1 MKDLNIL
8 KLASIEREKSV
19 QFLGQIDSKLLMDV
33 SKSRVTENNEW
44 IDMVEF
50 TMPYLEKALT
60 KQIKNIVT
68 EEEIIKIELIKKVT
82 VESVKHLAKNV
93 NLVDRYNQQ
102 SGEVVPKKILNA
114 YKEETFLTYENRFL
128 YTLIKLIEDFIYLRE
143 KQSPN
148 EYKGKN
154 YQKANYEA
162 SIKLKKGSRTMRKTW
177 KKLAAMAVTA
187 SMVICGGAMG
197 VSAATEEEPEKVN
210 VNVEYNSEVLTGIR
224 KKDGS
229 AERIADI
236 KKKLKVLK
244 QTDVYVTLVSK
255 KATYVKAPLKMTN
268 VLLKNVNFQYAVKLW
283 NYLSEQIEL
292 NDKITNESSEFE
304 EKGMVKKLLDED
316 IFLMHSIFKSTDLEN
331 QFKGKAK
338 AAIEDKKVTKE
349 LTDALIEKIIELNPD
364 MSEKDINKLI
374 TDKLLVMKT
383 RKLISLKPIEDKFK
397 EKIDKYMANA
407 KEVRLK

>member
-82 VESVKHLAKNV
+82 VESVKHLSKNV

-143 KQSPN
+143 KQSHN

-162 SIKLKKGSRTMRKTW
+162 SIKLKK
-177 KKLAAMAVTA
+177 
-187 SMVICGGAMG
+187 
-197 VSAATEEEPEKVN
+197 EKVK

-224 KKDGS
+224 KTDGS

-283 NYLSEQIEL
+283 NYLSEQIEI

-374 TDKLLVMKT
+374 TGKLLVMKT

>member
-162 SIKLKKGSRTMRKTW
+162 SIKLKK
-177 KKLAAMAVTA
+177 
-187 SMVICGGAMG
+187 
-197 VSAATEEEPEKVN
+197 EKVN

-224 KKDGS
+224 KKDGR

-383 RKLISLKPIEDKFK
+383 RRLISLKPIEDKFK

>member
-143 KQSPN
+143 KQSHN

-162 SIKLKKGSRTMRKTW
+162 SIKLKK
-177 KKLAAMAVTA
+177 
-187 SMVICGGAMG
+187 
-197 VSAATEEEPEKVN
+197 EKVN

-292 NDKITNESSEFE
+292 NDKMTNESSEFE

-338 AAIEDKKVTKE
+338 ATIEDKKVTKE

>member
-162 SIKLKKGSRTMRKTW
+162 SIKLKK
-177 KKLAAMAVTA
+177 
-187 SMVICGGAMG
+187 
-197 VSAATEEEPEKVN
+197 EKVN

-338 AAIEDKKVTKE
+338 SAIEDKKVTKE

-364 MSEKDINKLI
+364 MSEKDINKLL